1 MFFSSPREAI
11 AFFYVLVDL
20 FCAGV
25 MGILLYTTLSDVE
38 RTNKRFH
45 LLTVLVTVII
55 YCFVDTIWILAFS
68 NVVIPCTQLSR
79 YLSNILTYTVMVFCA
94 YTICR
99 FFLSIW
105 ESVTSGVLPKKI
117 RLIFLPFVFFI
128 LLTIT
133 TPWTGLIFNINS
145 IGVLIKGPLYSLYMI
160 FMFGYLIIFA
170 IISLVFYFKTQ
181 NDFAKEQYSFAAIYT
196 IPVLIGAHLHNK
208 YWTLP
213 SFAMGFTFATLII
226 YIFQMRDLVTI
237 DSLTGINNRR
247 QGERFFLEQIRRI
260 NEEPHSTID
269 CLYLFMMDLNRF
281 KSIND
286 TYGHNEGDKALIAT
300 ADVLKKACSHI
311 YRKCIMSRFGGDE
324 FVIGVVF
331 TPEEAHLLNEKI
343 HDLIRQKNE
352 EMNTPYKLSISI
364 GYTYYKKDF
373 KDFRTFL
380 THADKLMYEMKE
392 IAHRESELENKD
404 EEYVFF

>member
-1 MFFSSPREAI
+1 MFFSTSREAV
-11 AFFYVLVDL
+11 AYFYIFIDL
-20 FCAGV
+20 FCAGII
-25 MGILLYTTLSDVE
+25 GILLYTTLSDVE
-38 RTNKRFH
+38 RTTKRLH
-45 LLTVLVTVII
+45 LLSVLVTVIC
-55 YCFVDTIWILAFS
+55 YCFADIVWILAFS
-68 NVVIPCTQLSR
+68 NVGIPCNQISR
-79 YLSNILTYTVMVFCA
+79 YITNVFTYIIMTVCA

-105 ESVTSGVLPKKI
+105 ESVTSDIPAKVK
-117 RLIFLPFVFFI
+117 FVFIPFAFLTH
-128 LLTIT
+128 LL
-133 TPWTGLIFNINS
+133 FSIND
-145 IGVLIKGPLYSLYMI
+145 IGVLLKGPLYSLYMAVL
-160 FMFGYLIIFA
+160 FGYLIVFA
-170 IISLVFYFKTQ
+170 IISLVFYFRTQ
-181 NDFAKEQYSFAAIYT
+181 NDFAKEQYSFVAIYT
-196 IPVLIGAHLHNK
+196 IPVLIGAYLHYK
-208 YWTLP
+208 YWTMP

-247 QGERFFLEQIRRI
+247 QGERFFQEQIHRI

-269 CLYLFMMDLNRF
+269 CLYLFMMDLNKF
-281 KSIND
+281 KAIND

-300 ADVLKKACSHI
+300 ADVLKQACSHI

-343 HDLIRQKNE
+343 HDLIQKKNE
-352 EMNTPYKLSISI
+352 ELNAPYKISISV
-364 GYTYYKKDF
+364 GYTYYKKEF

-392 IAHRESELENKD
+392 IAHREAELENKD
-404 EEYVFF
+404 EE

>member
-38 RTNKRFH
+38 RTNKRLH

-79 YLSNILTYTVMVFCA
+79 YLSNILTYTVMAFCA

-404 EEYVFF
+404 EE

>member
-38 RTNKRFH
+38 RTNKRLH

-68 NVVIPCTQLSR
+68 NVAIPCTQLSR
-79 YLSNILTYTVMVFCA
+79 YLSNILTYTVMAFCA

-160 FMFGYLIIFA
+160 FMFGYLIVFA

-404 EEYVFF
+404 EE